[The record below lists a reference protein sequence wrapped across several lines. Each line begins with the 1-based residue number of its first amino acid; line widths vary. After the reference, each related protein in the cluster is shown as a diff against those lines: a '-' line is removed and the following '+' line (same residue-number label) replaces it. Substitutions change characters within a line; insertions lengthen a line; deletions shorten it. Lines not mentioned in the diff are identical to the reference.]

1 MYKVHTEVLEKCKK
15 QLKDSNTAISAL
27 NTVASSK
34 KEASKQLYK
43 DALVKLNKL
52 YDNNKK
58 LIKLLEDNY
67 HV

>member
-15 QLKDSNTAISAL
+15 QLEESNTAISAF
-27 NTVASSK
+27 NTAVSSN
-34 KEASKQLYK
+34 KEASKKLYK
-43 DALVKLNKL
+43 DALSKLNKL
-52 YDNNKK
+52 YDNNEK